1 MVKVKK
7 KARDEEGGKSENKKS
22 DYVQW
27 SGKKNE
33 NDLEEV
39 VGDLN

>member
-1 MVKVKK
+1 MEKV
-7 KARDEEGGKSENKKS
+7 ENQKTMKN

>member
-1 MVKVKK
+1 MKKVENQKTMK
-7 KARDEEGGKSENKKS
+7 RICTIEVEE
-22 DYVQW
+22 
-27 SGKKNE
+27 KNE

>member
-1 MVKVKK
+1 MLKLRRKREMKKV
-7 KARDEEGGKSENKKS
+7 DKSENKKN

-33 NDLEEV
+33 NDLKEV

>member
-1 MVKVKK
+1 M
-7 KARDEEGGKSENKKS
+7 RDEEVEKIRKRWKATMYNE
-22 DYVQW
+22 VEE
-27 SGKKNE
+27 NE

>member
-1 MVKVKK
+1 MEDEEVGKFRKQK
-7 KARDEEGGKSENKKS
+7 KATMYK
-22 DYVQW
+22 W

>member
-1 MVKVKK
+1 MKKV
-7 KARDEEGGKSENKKS
+7 EKSENNKS

-27 SGKKNE
+27 SGEENE